1 MLIDKCRVR
10 EFFGTRHEWA
20 DRDVIIVSAQQMK
33 YKKPPKLL
41 MFQIQA
47 GSKWPKEVLPSAIEC
62 AKSLIPREVVD
73 FRSEISTE
81 LGNMLSDHLIEVQKT
96 YLSPQDTLVETAA
109 KKYLDL
115 VSWGEPNSAKVMSE
129 AEGISIRTM
138 HSRLMNARKKGL
150 LESPGKGYRFNNY
163 LEL

>member
-1 MLIDKCRVR
+1 M
-10 EFFGTRHEWA
+10 E
-20 DRDVIIVSAQQMK
+20 VIIVSAQQME

-41 MFQIQA
+41 MFQVQA
-47 GSKWPKEVLPSAIEC
+47 GSKRPKDVLPSAIEY
-62 AKSLIPREVVD
+62 AKTLIPIEVVD
-73 FRSEISTE
+73 FRRKIPTE
-81 LGNMLSDHLIEVQKT
+81 LGNMLSNHLIELQKT

-138 HSRLMNARKKGL
+138 HSRLMNARKKGI
-150 LESPGKGYRFNNY
+150 LESPGAGFRLIN
-163 LEL
+163 

>member
-1 MLIDKCRVR
+1 MLIDKYRVR
-10 EFFGTRHEWA
+10 EFFGTRHKWV
-20 DRDVIIVSAQQMK
+20 DREVIIVSAQQMD

-47 GSKWPKEVLPSAIEC
+47 GSKRPKEVLPSAIEYS
-62 AKSLIPREVVD
+62 KTLTPINVVD
-73 FRSEISTE
+73 FRREISTE
-81 LGNMLSDHLIEVQKT
+81 LGNMLSNHLIELQKT

-138 HSRLMNARKKGL
+138 HSRLMNARKKGM
-150 LESPGKGYRFNNY
+150 LESPGSGFRLIN
-163 LEL
+163 

>member
-1 MLIDKCRVR
+1 MLIDKYRVR
-10 EFFGTRHEWA
+10 EFFGTRHKWIDME
-20 DRDVIIVSAQQMK
+20 VIIVSAQQME

-41 MFQIQA
+41 MFQVQA
-47 GSKWPKEVLPSAIEC
+47 GSKRPKDVLPSAIEY
-62 AKSLIPREVVD
+62 AKTLIPIEVVD
-73 FRSEISTE
+73 FRRKIPTE
-81 LGNMLSDHLIEVQKT
+81 LGNMLSNHLIELQKT

-138 HSRLMNARKKGL
+138 HSRLMNARKKGI
-150 LESPGKGYRFNNY
+150 LESPGAGFRLIN
-163 LEL
+163 